1 MNLSHTLSLC
11 SMAHRHFVSVILGAE
26 DHQQKKVSESTALQI
41 DNRIKVFQDWYFS
54 LLYPP
59 HSRAFLL
66 KEMEDAA
73 AKVQLKPVKRRQRR
87 LEFVSSARLK
97 RQNKNCHSS
106 FIVSI
111 FFLYS
116 AWRKLTGHN
125 KYHFVTSA
133 LKETKP
139 PLYCSSK
146 SEFKTLRALIIYL
159 ALRDRNVMIDR
170 DWTGKCHFLWAC
182 RSIFVCL

>member
-1 MNLSHTLSLC
+1 MFYGAQAFCECYSWSGRSPAEKGIRVHRSPDRQQDQGISRLIFFSSLS
-11 SMAHRHFVSVILGAE
+11 
-26 DHQQKKVSESTALQI
+26 
-41 DNRIKVFQDWYFS
+41 
-54 LLYPP
+54 PP

-170 DWTGKCHFLWAC
+170 DWTGKCHFL
-182 RSIFVCL
+182 